1 MLEAGNITQA
11 QHDEAYRQL
20 PKFPKVP
27 DYNRWAGTDGYLMKL
42 VYDELIAR
50 GFSDQ
55 QIKGGGLKV
64 TTTLDRKDQQA
75 AVAAGQK
82 YKKVAGRNAGP
93 EGAKNLHPALASV
106 DVSSGGVL
114 ALYGC

>member
-55 QIKGGGLKV
+55 QLKGGGLKV

-75 AVAAGQK
+75 AVA
-82 YKKVAGRNAGP
+82 
-93 EGAKNLHPALASV
+93 
-106 DVSSGGVL
+106 
-114 ALYGC
+114 

>member
-1 MLEAGNITQA
+1 
-11 QHDEAYRQL
+11 
-20 PKFPKVP
+20 
-27 DYNRWAGTDGYLMKL
+27 
-42 VYDELIAR
+42 
-50 GFSDQ
+50 SDQ
-55 QIKGGGLKV
+55 QIKGGGLRV

-114 ALYGC
+114 ALYGGDDYISNTRDWALTA